1 MTTTKITFEEI
12 KDLLPTRTSLYY
24 VNRNDSLDEHTKII
38 EKCIENKSA
47 DALYEAIDEW
57 YQDSPFYEFESLDK
71 DLISDICSK
80 FEIEEDEAEELL
92 EEYRDEINNHYYN
105 VDDSNVLKDLIRN
118 TSSVEVRIPLYSNYD
133 CINSHYFEGG
143 YSYKESYFGDM
154 VDVLNLNPAKVKK
167 LLVENDIEVYGS
179 FPNYKHREGKELV
192 SYADFWQEL
201 ENSSCG
207 ANLLVFTGLLN
218 LQDLLDKDFKVA
230 EITIPKGNNCGLF
243 SSSYGGGSV
252 LEMELQRDFKIKLD
266 VPRKKGLTKYDS
278 FGLLID
284 DVNGYSIDSVYGMS
298 RNFWRNEIKL

>member
-1 MTTTKITFEEI
+1 MTTTKIKFEEI
-12 KDLLPTRTSLYY
+12 KDLLPTRTTLYY
-24 VNRNDSLDEHTKII
+24 VDRNDSLDEHTKII

-57 YQDSPFYEFESLDK
+57 YQDSPFYEFDSLDK
-71 DLISDICSK
+71 DLVSDICSK

-92 EEYRDEINNHYYN
+92 EEYRDEINDHYYS
-105 VDDSNVLKDLIRN
+105 VDDSTVLKDLIRN
-118 TSSVEVRIPLYSNYD
+118 TNSVEVRIPLYSNYD
-133 CINSHYFEGG
+133 CINSHYFEGS
-143 YSYKESYFGDM
+143 YSYRESYFGDM

-167 LLVENDIEVYGS
+167 LLVENNVEVYGS

-218 LQDLLDKDFKVA
+218 LQDLLDKDFKVV
-230 EITIPKGNNCGLF
+230 ELTIPKGNNCGLF
-243 SSSYGGGSV
+243 SSTYGGGSV

-284 DVNGYSIDSVYGMS
+284 DANGYSIDSVYGMS
-298 RNFWRNEIKL
+298 RSFWRNEIKL

>member
-12 KDLLPTRTSLYY
+12 KDLLPTRTTLYY
-24 VNRNDSLDEHTKII
+24 VDRNDSLDEHTKII
-38 EKCIENKSA
+38 EKCIEDKSA
-47 DALYEAIDEW
+47 DALYEAIDGW

-71 DLISDICSK
+71 DLVSDICSK

-92 EEYRDEINNHYYN
+92 EEYRDEINDHYYS
-105 VDDSNVLKDLIRN
+105 VDDSTVLQDLIRN
-118 TSSVEVRIPLYSNYD
+118 TSSIEVRIPLYSNYD
-133 CINSHYFEGG
+133 CINSHYFEGS
-143 YSYKESYFGDM
+143 YSYRESYFGDM

-218 LQDLLDKDFKVA
+218 LQDLLDKDFKVV
-230 EITIPKGNNCGLF
+230 ELTIPKGNNCGLF
-243 SSSYGGGSV
+243 SSTYGGGSV

-278 FGLLID
+278 FGLSID
-284 DVNGYSIDSVYGMS
+284 DANGYSIDSVYGMCRS
-298 RNFWRNEIKL
+298 FWKNEIKL

>member
-24 VNRNDSLDEHTKII
+24 VDRNDSLDEHTKII

-71 DLISDICSK
+71 DLVSDICSK

-92 EEYRDEINNHYYN
+92 EEYRDEINDHYYS
-105 VDDSNVLKDLIRN
+105 VDDSTVLKDLIRN

-133 CINSHYFEGG
+133 CINSHHFEGG
-143 YSYKESYFGDM
+143 YSYRESYFGDM

-167 LLVENDIEVYGS
+167 LLVENNVEVYGS

-218 LQDLLDKDFKVA
+218 LQDLLDKDFKVV
-230 EITIPKGNNCGLF
+230 ELTIPKGNNCGLF
-243 SSSYGGGSV
+243 SSTYGGGSV

-266 VPRKKGLTKYDS
+266 VPRKKGLTKYDT
-278 FGLLID
+278 FDLLID
-284 DVNGYSIDSVYGMS
+284 DANGYSIDSVYGMCRS
-298 RNFWRNEIKL
+298 FWKNEIKL

>member
-24 VNRNDSLDEHTKII
+24 VDRNDSLDEHTKII

-71 DLISDICSK
+71 DLVSDICSK

-92 EEYRDEINNHYYN
+92 EEYRDEINDHYYS
-105 VDDSNVLKDLIRN
+105 VDDSTVLKDLIRN

-133 CINSHYFEGG
+133 CINSHHFEGG

-167 LLVENDIEVYGS
+167 LLVENNVEVYGS

-218 LQDLLDKDFKVA
+218 LQDLLDKDFKVV
-230 EITIPKGNNCGLF
+230 ELTIPKGNNCGLF
-243 SSSYGGGSV
+243 SSTYGGGSV

-266 VPRKKGLTKYDS
+266 VPRKKGLTKYDT
-278 FGLLID
+278 FDLLID
-284 DVNGYSIDSVYGMS
+284 DANGYSIDSVYGMCRS
-298 RNFWRNEIKL
+298 FWKNEIKL